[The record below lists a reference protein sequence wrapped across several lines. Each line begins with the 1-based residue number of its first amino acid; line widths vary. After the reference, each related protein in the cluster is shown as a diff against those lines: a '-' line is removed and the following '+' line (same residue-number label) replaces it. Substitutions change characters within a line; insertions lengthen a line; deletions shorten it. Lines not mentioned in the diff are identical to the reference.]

1 MKAVP
6 SESENGVKEGKELF
20 KPPTQGRAVPSFTYI
35 SVVPAEKYID
45 SKWQTICFPKNSC

>member
-20 KPPTQGRAVPSFTYI
+20 KPPTRGRAVSLIHLY
-35 SVVPAEKYID
+35 
-45 SKWQTICFPKNSC
+45 